1 MFNITKPGII
11 SSLYYHHLQRVV
23 ILSDYSFNFCH
34 GQSGPITYNYIMEN
48 KMQIEELIKKFH
60 LGTLSN
66 EELTFLLSYLKDKK
80 PQHEILAFYQNMWEK
95 PDEFNSDINS
105 EKIYSQIVKTIGISP
120 DETSSE
126 ITNPKVA
133 LYTRQFRLALKYAA
147 VFIFAF
153 GLSWLIHL
161 HFSNRITISPVSVA
175 WQIQTIEV
183 PYGSKSRVVLPDCS
197 VVNLNSGSS
206 LKYSSSDFKS
216 NSRSVFL
223 TGEGYFSVT
232 KDSERPFYVTT
243 DGIKLKVLGT
253 TFNLKAYPDEETEE
267 ATLVSGKVEIYA
279 SSDKTEIGK
288 PIVLKPNQKA
298 VFLKSEKRI
307 LPVDEAMISQTISP
321 VKLQAVKLQPK
332 SLTEQTISWKENEL
346 VFNNEPFSSLVTRIE
361 RWYNVEI
368 LVNYP
373 ELNSARFTGKFDRET
388 LEQVLKAL
396 VTVTPFNYS
405 IKQNL
410 ITISEK

>member
-1 MFNITKPGII
+1 
-11 SSLYYHHLQRVV
+11 
-23 ILSDYSFNFCH
+23 
-34 GQSGPITYNYIMEN
+34 MEN

-66 EELTFLLSYLKDKK
+66 EELTSLLSYLKDNK
-80 PQHEILAFYQNMWEK
+80 PQHEILTYYQNIWNK
-95 PDEFNSDINS
+95 PDEFQGEINS
-105 EKIYSQIVKTIGISP
+105 EKIYNQIAQTIGISS
-120 DETSSE
+120 DESSSE
-126 ITNPKVA
+126 IKKAKRAPR
-133 LYTRQFRLALKYAA
+133 LRQFRLVLRYAA

-153 GLSWLIHL
+153 GLSWAVHL
-161 HFSNRITISPVSVA
+161 HYSSRTGISPVSIAGQV
-175 WQIQTIEV
+175 QTIDV
-183 PYGSKSRVVLPDCS
+183 PYGSKSRVVLPDGS

-206 LKYSSSDFKS
+206 LKYSSSDFNS
-216 NSRSVFL
+216 DSRSVFL

-243 DGIKLKVLGT
+243 TGIKLKVLGT

-267 ATLVSGKVEIYA
+267 ATLITGKVEIYA
-279 SSDKTEIGK
+279 SNDKTEIEK

-307 LPVDEAMISQTISP
+307 QPVDSAVISQTISP
-321 VKLQAVKLQPK
+321 FKLQTVRLQPK
-332 SLTEQTISWKENEL
+332 SITEQTISWTENEL
-346 VFNNEPFSSLVTRIE
+346 IFNNEPFSSLVTRIE
-361 RWYNVEI
+361 RWYNVKI

-388 LEQVLKAL
+388 LEQVLNAL
-396 VTVTPFNYS
+396 ETVTPFNYN

>member
-1 MFNITKPGII
+1 
-11 SSLYYHHLQRVV
+11 
-23 ILSDYSFNFCH
+23 
-34 GQSGPITYNYIMEN
+34 MEN

-60 LGTLSN
+60 LGTISN
-66 EELTFLLSYLKDKK
+66 EELTFLLSCLKDKK
-80 PQHEILAFYQNMWEK
+80 PQHEILVFYQNMWDK

-105 EKIYSQIVKTIGISP
+105 EKIYNQIAKTIGISP

-126 ITNPKVA
+126 IKKAKGA
-133 LYTRQFRLALKYAA
+133 LYIRQFRLALKYAA

-153 GLSWLIHL
+153 GLSWLVHL
-161 HFSNRITISPVSVA
+161 HFSNRTTISPVSVA
-175 WQIQTIEV
+175 EQNQTIEV
-183 PYGSKSRVVLPDCS
+183 PYGSKSRVVLPDGS
-197 VVNLNSGSS
+197 VVNLNSGSI
-206 LKYSSSDFKS
+206 LKYSSSDFNS
-216 NSRSVFL
+216 DSRSVFL

-243 DGIKLKVLGT
+243 PGIKLKVLGT

-279 SSDKTEIGK
+279 SYDKTEIGK

-298 VFLKSEKRI
+298 VFLKSNKRI
-307 LPVDEAMISQTISP
+307 LPVDSAIISQTIFP

-332 SLTEQTISWKENEL
+332 SITEQTISWKENQL

-361 RWYNVEI
+361 RWYNVKI

-373 ELNSARFTGKFDRET
+373 ELNLARFTGKFDRET
-388 LEQVLKAL
+388 LEQVLNAL
-396 VTVTPFNYS
+396 VTVTPFNYN